1 MTKKILI
8 VDDENSLRMLVNATL
23 EGDHYTII
31 QAKNGH
37 EAILKNELE
46 KPDLVI
52 LDLMM
57 PGLSGME
64 ALEILKKSDTSRKIP
79 IIILTAKGQ
88 PGDREKA
95 MKLGASHFLSKP
107 FSPLELLTLV
117 EKILDSP

>member
-1 MTKKILI
+1 MMAKKILI

-23 EGDHYTII
+23 EGENYTIF

-37 EAILKNELE
+37 EAIMINALE

-64 ALEILKKSDTSRKIP
+64 ALEIMGKSDGSKKIP

-88 PGDREKA
+88 AGDKEKA
-95 MKLGASHFLSKP
+95 LKMGASHFLKKP

-117 EKILDSP
+117 ERILN

>member
-23 EGDHYTII
+23 EGENYTII

-46 KPDLVI
+46 KPDLI
-52 LDLMM
+52 LLDLMM

-64 ALEILKKSDTSRKIP
+64 ALDILKKSETSKKIP

-88 PGDREKA
+88 PGDKEKA
-95 MKLGASHFLSKP
+95 LKMGASYFLTKP
-107 FSPLELLTLV
+107 FSPLELLNLV
-117 EKILDSP
+117 EKILK

>member
-1 MTKKILI
+1 MTRKILI
-8 VDDENSLRMLVNATL
+8 VDDENSLRMLVTATL
-23 EGDHYTII
+23 EGENYAIF
-31 QAKNGH
+31 QARNGH
-37 EAILKNELE
+37 EAIMINEME

-57 PGLSGME
+57 PGLTGME
-64 ALEILKKSDTSRKIP
+64 ALEIMRKSETSKNIP

-95 MKLGASHFLSKP
+95 LKMGASHFLKKP

-117 EKILDSP
+117 ERILN